1 MARTKQFN
9 EQATL
14 EKAMMLF
21 WRNGYYATSVQE
33 LVDELGVN
41 RASLYATYGDKRQ
54 LFERAFAHY
63 RATNSKALTR
73 FFAEQKSVKTAFR
86 TLFQR
91 AIAEELHQAEQKGCF
106 VVNTIAELLP
116 EDAGM
121 LPSIQE
127 NQQFFEELFYH
138 FLLSGQANGELRS
151 DRDWRAVAEML
162 FMLYSGLKLL
172 AKTQPKEA
180 ALQRAVEQALS
191 LLE

>member
-1 MARTKQFN
+1 MARTKQFD

-14 EKAMMLF
+14 EKAMVLF
-21 WRNGYYATSVQE
+21 WRRGYHATSIQE

-63 RATNSKALTR
+63 RATNSKALSR
-73 FFAEQKSVKTAFR
+73 FFAEQDSVKKAFQI
-86 TLFQR
+86 LFQR
-91 AIAEELHQAEQKGCF
+91 AITEELHQPEQKGCF
-106 VVNTIAELLP
+106 VINTIAEFLP

-127 NQQFFEELFYH
+127 NQHFFEELFH
-138 FLLSGQANGELRS
+138 DFLRSGQASGELRS
-151 DRDWRAVAEML
+151 DRDWRAVAGML

-172 AKTQPKEA
+172 AKTQPKEE